1 MKNNLQKIIFLD
13 ELRKIYHRKVPKMF
27 VDYCESGS
35 WQQQTLKYNQKDFDK
50 YLFKQKILTDIQ
62 HRSLKTKILGQ
73 EYEMPLAFAPI
84 GLLGM
89 QHADGEIHAA
99 RAAEKFGIP
108 FTLSTMSICSIE
120 EVAKHTS
127 KPFWFQLYMM
137 KDRKFMANL
146 IASAKH
152 AGCNALVLTADLQ
165 MLGNR
170 YADIKNGLTVP
181 PEPTVKNLI
190 NLSTKIPWCLNIL
203 KTKNRTF
210 GNILNHIENKGGFA
224 SLGKWTNEQ
233 FDLSLNWHD
242 VEWVQKQWGGPM
254 IIKGIMCPE
263 DAIMAQNTG
272 ADAIVVSNHGG
283 RQLDGA
289 PSSISVLEEI
299 ISCVD
304 SKLEVL
310 IDSGIRN
317 GQDLLKAKVLGA
329 TAGLIGRPMV
339 YGLGAYGEKGAQRV
353 LEIFYEEMDKTMAF
367 CGHTDIN
374 NVDKSILTSNLF
386 S

>member
-1 MKNNLQKIIFLD
+1 MKDNLQKIISLD
-13 ELRKIYHRKVPKMF
+13 DMHKVYHHKVPKMF

-35 WQQQTLKYNQKDFDK
+35 WKQQTLKYNQKDFDK
-50 YLFKQKILTDIQ
+50 YLFKQKVLADIQ

-73 EYEMPLAFAPI
+73 EYNMPLAFAPV

-89 QHADGEIHAA
+89 QHANGEIHAA
-99 RAAEKFGIP
+99 LAAEKFGIP
-108 FTLSTMSICSIE
+108 FTLSTMSICSTE
-120 EVAKHTS
+120 EVAKHTT

-152 AGCNALVLTADLQ
+152 AGCSALVLTADLQ

-170 YADIKNGLTVP
+170 YADVRNGLTVP
-181 PEPTVKNLI
+181 PKPTIKNLI

-203 KTKNRTF
+203 KTTNRTF
-210 GNILNHIENKGGFA
+210 GNILNHAENKGGFA
-224 SLGKWTNEQ
+224 SLGKWINEQ
-233 FDLSLNWHD
+233 FDLSLNWSD
-242 VEWVQKQWGGPM
+242 VEWVQKQWNGPM
-254 IIKGIMCPE
+254 IIKGIMSTE

-272 ADAIVVSNHGG
+272 ADAIAVSNHGG

-299 ISCVD
+299 IDVVD

-310 IDSGIRN
+310 IDSGIRS
-317 GQDLLKAKVLGA
+317 GQDLLKAKALGA
-329 TAGLIGRPMV
+329 TAGLVGRPMV
-339 YGLGAYGEKGAQRV
+339 YGVGAYGEKGAYRV

-367 CGHTDIN
+367 CGHSNIN
-374 NVDKSILTSNLF
+374 NVDKHILIKS
-386 S
+386 

>member
-1 MKNNLQKIIFLD
+1 MKSNLTKITSLD
-13 ELRKIYHRKVPKMF
+13 DMRKVYHRRVPKMF
-27 VDYCESGS
+27 VDYCEAGS
-35 WQQQTLKYNQKDFDK
+35 WQQQTLKYNQQDFGN
-50 YLFKQKILTDIQ
+50 YLFRQKVLTDIQ
-62 HRSLKTKILGQ
+62 NRSLKTKILGQ
-73 EYEMPLAFAPI
+73 EYKMPLVFAPI

-108 FTLSTMSICSIE
+108 FTLSTMSICSTE
-120 EVAKHTS
+120 EVAKHTT

-152 AGCNALVLTADLQ
+152 AGCSALVLTADLQ
-165 MLGNR
+165 MLGDR
-170 YADIKNGLTVP
+170 HADIKNGLTVP
-181 PEPTVKNLI
+181 PKPTLKNLI
-190 NLSTKIPWCLNIL
+190 NISTKVPWCLNML
-203 KTKNRTF
+203 KTSNRTF
-210 GNILNHIENKGGFA
+210 GNIVNHAANKGGFA

-242 VEWVQKQWGGPM
+242 VEWVQKRWNGPM
-254 IIKGIMCPE
+254 IIKGIMDTQ

-299 ISCVD
+299 IDTVD
-304 SKLEVL
+304 RKLEVL
-310 IDSGIRN
+310 IDSGIRS
-317 GQDLLKAKVLGA
+317 GQDLLKAKALGA

-339 YGLGAYGEKGAQRV
+339 YGLGAYGEQGAYRV
-353 LEIFYEEMDKTMAF
+353 LEIFYQEMDKTMAF
-367 CGHTDIN
+367 CGHTNIN
-374 NVDKSILTSNLF
+374 NVDKSILIKRNT
-386 S
+386 

>member
-1 MKNNLQKIIFLD
+1 MKNNLQKITSLD
-13 ELRKIYHRKVPKMF
+13 DMRKIYHRKVPKMF

-35 WQQQTLKYNQKDFDK
+35 WKQQTLKYNQQDFDK
-50 YLFKQKILTDIQ
+50 YLFKQKVLTDIQ

-73 EYEMPLAFAPI
+73 EYKMPLAFAPV

-99 RAAEKFGIP
+99 QAAEKFGIP
-108 FTLSTMSICSIE
+108 FTLSTMSICSVE
-120 EVAKHTS
+120 EVAKHTT

-137 KDRKFMANL
+137 RDRKFMANL

-152 AGCNALVLTADLQ
+152 PGCSALVLTADLQ

-170 YADIKNGLTVP
+170 HADIKNGLTVP
-181 PEPTVKNLI
+181 PKPTFKNLV
-190 NLSTKIPWCLNIL
+190 NLSTKIPWCLNML

-210 GNILNHIENKGGFA
+210 GNIVNHAENKGGFA

-242 VEWVQKQWGGPM
+242 VEWVQKQWNGPM
-254 IIKGIMCPE
+254 IIKGIMCTE

-299 ISCVD
+299 INAVD
-304 SKLEVL
+304 TKLEVL
-310 IDSGIRN
+310 IDSGIRT
-317 GQDLLKAKVLGA
+317 GQDLLKAKALGA

-353 LEIFYEEMDKTMAF
+353 LEIFYEEMDKTMSF

-374 NVDKSILTSNLF
+374 KVDRSILINAN
-386 S
+386 

>member
-1 MKNNLQKIIFLD
+1 MQNNLQKITSLGD
-13 ELRKIYHRKVPKMF
+13 MRKAYHRKVPKMF

-35 WQQQTLKYNQKDFDK
+35 WKQQTLKYNQQDFDK
-50 YLFKQKILTDIQ
+50 YLFKQKVLTDIQ
-62 HRSLKTKILGQ
+62 HRSLSTKILGQ
-73 EYEMPLAFAPI
+73 EYKMPLAFAPI

-108 FTLSTMSICSIE
+108 FTLSTMSICSTE
-120 EVAKHTS
+120 EVAKHTT

-152 AGCNALVLTADLQ
+152 AGCSALVLTADLQ

-170 YADIKNGLTVP
+170 HADIKNGLTVP
-181 PEPTVKNLI
+181 PKPTIKNLI
-190 NLSTKIPWCLNIL
+190 NLSTKTPWCLNML

-210 GNILNHIENKGGFA
+210 GNIANHAENKGGFA
-224 SLGKWTNEQ
+224 SLGKWTSEQ

-242 VEWVQKQWGGPM
+242 VEWVQKQWNGPM
-254 IIKGIMCPE
+254 IIKGIMCTE

-289 PSSISVLEEI
+289 PSSISALEEI
-299 ISCVD
+299 ISTVD
-304 SKLEVL
+304 TKLEVL
-310 IDSGIRN
+310 IDSGIRT
-317 GQDLLKAKVLGA
+317 GQDLLKAKALGA
-329 TAGLIGRPMV
+329 TAGLIGRPMI
-339 YGLGAYGEKGAQRV
+339 YGLGAYGERGAQRV

-367 CGHTDIN
+367 CGHTDVN
-374 NVDKSILTSNLF
+374 EVDRSILIYAN
-386 S
+386 

>member
-1 MKNNLQKIIFLD
+1 MKNNLQKITSLD
-13 ELRKIYHRKVPKMF
+13 DIRKVYHHKVPKMF

-35 WQQQTLKYNQKDFDK
+35 WKQQTLKYNQQGFDK
-50 YLFKQKILTDIQ
+50 YLFKQKVLTDIQ
-62 HRSLKTKILGQ
+62 YRSLKTKILGQ
-73 EYEMPLAFAPI
+73 EYKMPLALAPV
-84 GLLGM
+84 GMLGM
-89 QHADGEIHAA
+89 QHADSEIHAA

-108 FTLSTMSICSIE
+108 FTLSTMSVCSIE
-120 EVAKHTS
+120 EVSKHTT

-152 AGCNALVLTADLQ
+152 AGCSALVLTADLQ

-170 YADIKNGLTVP
+170 HADVKNGLTVP
-181 PEPTVKNLI
+181 PKPTLKNLI
-190 NLSTKIPWCLNIL
+190 NLSSKIPWCLNML

-210 GNILNHIENKGGFA
+210 GNILNHAENKGSFA
-224 SLGKWTNEQ
+224 SLGKWTSEQ

-242 VEWVQKQWGGPM
+242 VEWVQEQWNGPM
-254 IIKGIMCPE
+254 IIKGIMCTE

-283 RQLDGA
+283 RQLDGS

-299 ISCVD
+299 IDAVD
-304 SKLEVL
+304 SNLEVL
-310 IDSGIRN
+310 IDSGIRS
-317 GQDLLKAKVLGA
+317 GQDLLKAKALGA

-339 YGLGAYGEKGAQRV
+339 YGVGAYGEKGVQRV
-353 LEIFYEEMDKTMAF
+353 LEVFYEEMDKTMAF

-374 NVDKSILTSNLF
+374 EVDRAILINSD
-386 S
+386 

>member
-1 MKNNLQKIIFLD
+1 M
-13 ELRKIYHRKVPKMF
+13 RKVYHRKVPKMF

-35 WQQQTLKYNQKDFDK
+35 WKQQTLKYNQQDFDK
-50 YLFKQKILTDIQ
+50 YLFKQKVLTDIQ
-62 HRSLKTKILGQ
+62 HRSLSTKIIGQ
-73 EYEMPLAFAPI
+73 EYKMPLAFAPI

-89 QHADGEIHAA
+89 QHADAEIHAA

-108 FTLSTMSICSIE
+108 FTLSTMSICSTE
-120 EVAKHTS
+120 EVAKHTT

-152 AGCNALVLTADLQ
+152 AGCSALVLTADLQ

-181 PEPTVKNLI
+181 PKPTLKNLI
-190 NLSTKIPWCLNIL
+190 NLSTKIPWCLNML

-210 GNILNHIENKGGFA
+210 GNIANHAENKGGFA
-224 SLGKWTNEQ
+224 SLGKWTSEQ

-242 VEWVQKQWGGPM
+242 VEWVQKQWNGPM
-254 IIKGIMCPE
+254 IIKGIMCTE

-272 ADAIVVSNHGG
+272 AEAIVVSNHGG
-283 RQLDGA
+283 RQLDEA

-299 ISCVD
+299 IGAVD
-304 SKLEVL
+304 TKLEVM
-310 IDSGIRN
+310 IDSGVRT
-317 GQDLLKAKVLGA
+317 GQDLLKAKALGA
-329 TAGLIGRPMV
+329 TAGMIGRPMV

-374 NVDKSILTSNLF
+374 EVDRSILIDF
-386 S
+386 D

>member
-1 MKNNLQKIIFLD
+1 MKSNLTKITSLD
-13 ELRKIYHRKVPKMF
+13 DMRKVYHRRVPKMF
-27 VDYCESGS
+27 VDYCEAGS
-35 WQQQTLKYNQKDFDK
+35 WQQQTLKYNQQDFGN
-50 YLFKQKILTDIQ
+50 YLFRQKVLTDIQ
-62 HRSLKTKILGQ
+62 NRSLKTKILGQ
-73 EYEMPLAFAPI
+73 EYKMPLVFAPI

-108 FTLSTMSICSIE
+108 FTLSTMSICSTE
-120 EVAKHTS
+120 EVAKHTT

-152 AGCNALVLTADLQ
+152 AGCSALVLTADLQ
-165 MLGNR
+165 MLGDR
-170 YADIKNGLTVP
+170 HADIKNGLTVP
-181 PEPTVKNLI
+181 PKPTLKNLI
-190 NLSTKIPWCLNIL
+190 NLSTKVPWCLNML
-203 KTKNRTF
+203 KTSNRTF
-210 GNILNHIENKGGFA
+210 GNIVNHAANKGGFA

-242 VEWVQKQWGGPM
+242 VEWVQKQRNGRM
-254 IIKGIMCPE
+254 IIKGIMDTQ

-283 RQLDGA
+283 RQLNGA

-299 ISCVD
+299 IDAVD
-304 SKLEVL
+304 RKLEVL
-310 IDSGIRN
+310 IDSGIRT
-317 GQDLLKAKVLGA
+317 GQDLLKAKALGA

-339 YGLGAYGEKGAQRV
+339 YGLGAYGEQGAYRV
-353 LEIFYEEMDKTMAF
+353 LEIFYQEMDKTMAF
-367 CGHTDIN
+367 CGHTNIN
-374 NVDKSILTSNLF
+374 NVDKSILIKRNT
-386 S
+386 

>member
-1 MKNNLQKIIFLD
+1 MQNNLQKITSLD
-13 ELRKIYHRKVPKMF
+13 DMRKVYHRKVPKMF

-35 WQQQTLKYNQKDFDK
+35 WKQQTLKYNQQDFDK
-50 YLFKQKILTDIQ
+50 YLFKQKVLTDIQ
-62 HRSLKTKILGQ
+62 HRSLSTKILGQ
-73 EYEMPLAFAPI
+73 EYKMPLAFAPI

-89 QHADGEIHAA
+89 QHADAEIHAA

-108 FTLSTMSICSIE
+108 FTLSTMSICSTE
-120 EVAKHTS
+120 EVAKHTT

-152 AGCNALVLTADLQ
+152 AGCSALVLTADLQ

-181 PEPTVKNLI
+181 PKPTLKNLI
-190 NLSTKIPWCLNIL
+190 NLSTKMPWCLNML

-210 GNILNHIENKGGFA
+210 GNIANHAENKGGFA
-224 SLGKWTNEQ
+224 SLGKWTSEQ

-242 VEWVQKQWGGPM
+242 VEWVQKQWNGPM
-254 IIKGIMCPE
+254 IIKGIMCTE

-272 ADAIVVSNHGG
+272 AEAIVVSNHGG

-299 ISCVD
+299 IGAVD
-304 SKLEVL
+304 TKLEVM
-310 IDSGIRN
+310 IDSGIRT
-317 GQDLLKAKVLGA
+317 GQDLLKAKALGA
-329 TAGLIGRPMV
+329 TAGMIGRPMV

-374 NVDKSILTSNLF
+374 EVDRSILINTN
-386 S
+386 